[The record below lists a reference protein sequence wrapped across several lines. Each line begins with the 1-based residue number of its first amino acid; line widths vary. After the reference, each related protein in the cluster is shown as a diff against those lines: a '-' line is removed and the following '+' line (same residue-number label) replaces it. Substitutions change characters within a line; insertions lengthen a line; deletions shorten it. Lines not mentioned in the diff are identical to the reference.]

1 MLFARI
7 VLGVIAL
14 ATLAFGAYAFVRP
27 EAFIAVTGL
36 VPGSAAITEV
46 RAFYGGVEFGLAAF
60 WLGAAFSKR
69 MLRAGL
75 VCAFAVWALV
85 AVSRGVGMLLD
96 ATATDFMLLALGT
109 EVSAAVI
116 ALVALMRLPA
126 SGATPARSA

>member
-1 MLFARI
+1 MLFGRI
-7 VLGVIAL
+7 VLGIIAV
-14 ATLAFGAYAFVRP
+14 ATFAFGAYAFVRP

-36 VPGSAAITEV
+36 VPGSAAAITEV

-85 AVSRGVGMLLD
+85 AVSRGIGMLLD

-126 SGATPARSA
+126 SGATPAR